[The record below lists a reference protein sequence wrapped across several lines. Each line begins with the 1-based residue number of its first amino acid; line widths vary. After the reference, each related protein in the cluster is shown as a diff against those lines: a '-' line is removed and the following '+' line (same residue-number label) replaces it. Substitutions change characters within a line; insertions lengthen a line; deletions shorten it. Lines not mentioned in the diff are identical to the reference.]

1 MYTCTVPGCTVQ
13 LYSNLRET
21 KERKMCVA
29 IQLPTVKDSELVY
42 KLGVRTMYASPGKRT
57 LLCFRMWIKA
67 HSPFRRWAACDL

>member
-42 KLGVRTMYASPGKRT
+42 KLGVRTMYVCESGEKNSA
-57 LLCFRMWIKA
+57 LLSHVDKGAFPIPPMGGM
-67 HSPFRRWAACDL
+67 